1 MKEKRVHGLRGLTRK
16 RKEKREDWGLG
27 ITAINEDAKQ
37 NYIHLCA
44 SAPLRDELSNKSLY
58 RAAVAMDLQWFA
70 AEDEGRTFDPTEAT
84 YQRAR
89 REGRVAKSQELIAAL
104 GLLLPALA
112 IIFLAPYM
120 LRTCDEM
127 LRFFF
132 TRINELDTVNDRL
145 TMGIFINYF
154 VRLALPVLI
163 VAMVTALFSNL
174 IQTGGPLFSTKPI
187 EMDFSKVLPRFGRYF
202 QRTLFSIEG
211 LFNFGKS
218 VLKMAIIGIVAYV
231 IVQSKFRELVN
242 LQTAG
247 LWAGVTLVASLTAR
261 LLVITALLLLVLSV
275 PDYLFQRYQFRESL
289 KMTREAAKE
298 ELKQDV
304 GDQEV
309 RRRLRNR
316 YREMLSRNMLSAV
329 PNADVVITN
338 PTHYSVALMFD
349 WAEYY
354 AGIVNGPKVV
364 AKGEDE
370 LAFRIRDVAKA
381 NGVPVVSHPPL
392 TRTLYR
398 ETKIG
403 DQIPYQYLKVV
414 AVVLREFFEYDEK
427 KDKARRAAAN
437 GAAKASAYAAA
448 DAGGRMGA

>member
-1 MKEKRVHGLRGLTRK
+1 MKG
-16 RKEKREDWGLG
+16 KREKVKSK
-27 ITAINEDAKQ
+27 NEK
-37 NYIHLCA
+37 
-44 SAPLRDELSNKSLY
+44 LRMKNEILY
-58 RAAVAMDLQWFA
+58 LAAVAMDLQWFA
-70 AEDEGRTFDPTEAT
+70 AEDEGRTFEPTEAT
-84 YQRAR
+84 FQRAR

-120 LRTCDEM
+120 LRTCTEM
-127 LRFFF
+127 IRFFF
-132 TRINELDTVNDRL
+132 DRINELDANDRI
-145 TMGIFINYF
+145 TAGVFVNYF
-154 VRLALPVLI
+154 VRLALQVLI

-174 IQTGGPLFSTKPI
+174 IQTGGLLFSTKPI

-211 LFNFGKS
+211 VFNFGKS
-218 VLKMAIIGIVAYV
+218 VLKMAIIGIVAFLV
-231 IVQSKFRELVN
+231 VQSRFRELVN

-247 LWAGVTLVASLTAR
+247 LWLGVSLVASLTAR
-261 LLVITALLLLVLSV
+261 LLVITALLLLVLAI
-275 PDYLFQRYQFRESL
+275 PDFIFQRWQFRESL

-316 YREMLSRNMLSAV
+316 YREMLYRNMLSEV
-329 PNADVVITN
+329 PKADVVITN
-338 PTHYSVALMFD
+338 PTHYSVAL
-349 WAEYY
+349 EYDY
-354 AGIVNGPKVV
+354 QIKHMDAPTVI

-370 LAFRIRDVAKA
+370 LALRIREVAKA

-398 ETKIG
+398 EAEIG
-403 DQIPYQYLKVV
+403 EQIPLRYWNVV
-414 AVVLREFFEYDEK
+414 AIVLGEFFSFERK
-427 KDKARRAAAN
+427 QARRASASAAAN
-437 GAAKASAYAAA
+437 
-448 DAGGRMGA
+448 AGDKMGA

>member
-1 MKEKRVHGLRGLTRK
+1 MKQLEQQRAEFVQT
-16 RKEKREDWGLG
+16 
-27 ITAINEDAKQ
+27 
-37 NYIHLCA
+37 
-44 SAPLRDELSNKSLY
+44 PL
-58 RAAVAMDLQWFA
+58 VMDLQWFA
-70 AEDEGRTFDPTEAT
+70 AEDEGRTFEPTEAT

-89 REGRVAKSQELIAAL
+89 REGRVAKSQELISAL

-120 LRTCDEM
+120 LRTCTEM
-127 LRFFF
+127 LQFFF

-145 TMGIFINYF
+145 TVGIFIYYF
-154 VRLALPVLI
+154 VRLALPVLL
-163 VAMVTALFSNL
+163 VAIVTAIFSNL
-174 IQTGGPLFSTKPI
+174 IQTGGLLFSTKPI
-187 EMDFSKVLPRFGRYF
+187 EMDFDKVLPRFGRYF
-202 QRTLFSIEG
+202 QKTLFSIEG
-211 LFNFGKS
+211 VVNFIKS
-218 VLKMAIIGIVAYV
+218 VAKMAIVGVVAYV
-231 IVQSKFRELVN
+231 IVQSKFRELAN

-275 PDYLFQRYQFRESL
+275 PDFLFQRWQFRESL

-338 PTHYSVALMFD
+338 PTHYSVAL
-349 WAEYY
+349 EYDY
-354 AGIVNGPKVV
+354 QVKRMEAPTVI
-364 AKGEDE
+364 AKGEGE
-370 LAFRIRDVAKA
+370 LAMRIREVAKA

-392 TRTLYR
+392 TRTLYS
-398 ETKIG
+398 ETEIG
-403 DQIPYQYLKVV
+403 EQIPLKYWKVV
-414 AVVLREFFEYDEK
+414 SIVVGEFFTYERK
-427 KDKARRAAAN
+427 QARRAAA
-437 GAAKASAYAAA
+437 KA
-448 DAGGRMGA
+448 DAKEQGRMGA